1 MLSVQGEHDVYTA
14 PSITEQVDALIGERV
29 PFVIDLTPATFVDSS
44 VLRVLLEARR
54 RADEEGVGFAVALG
68 QDDSG
73 AVRRVLEVTGLIPV
87 LPVHPAR
94 DAAVA
99 GRQHRTRLG
108 MSAAVSLRLP
118 ARPENV
124 AVVRQAL
131 TGLGDA
137 FDLDA
142 DLLGDIKTAVT
153 EACNNVVL
161 HAYEET
167 EDGLDGDRRRL
178 RRRRRARRWCGT
190 SAAASSPARSRSRSA
205 RWASACR

>member
-1 MLSVQGEHDVYTA
+1 MQENRIELDRSGSGVAVLSVQGEHDVYTA
-14 PSITEQVDALIGERV
+14 PSLTEQVEGLIDERV

-54 RADEEGVGFAVALG
+54 RAEEEGVGFAVALD

-94 DAAVA
+94 DAAMEA
-99 GRQHRTRLG
+99 ASTGHSAG

-131 TGLGDA
+131 TGPGRRVRPRPRAARGHQDRGHGGLQQRRPPRLSRD
-137 FDLDA
+137 
-142 DLLGDIKTAVT
+142 
-153 EACNNVVL
+153 
-161 HAYEET
+161 
-167 EDGLDGDRRRL
+167 EDGLVEIEADS
-178 RRRRRARRWCGT
+178 RRRAHAT
-190 SAAASSPARSRSRSA
+190 
-205 RWASACR
+205 

>member
-1 MLSVQGEHDVYTA
+1 VDALSILPAVQENRIEVDRTTEDGVAVLAVQGEHDVYTA
-14 PSITEQVDALIGERV
+14 PSITEQVDSLIAERM

-99 GRQHRTRLG
+99 
-108 MSAAVSLRLP
+108 
-118 ARPENV
+118 
-124 AVVRQAL
+124 
-131 TGLGDA
+131 
-137 FDLDA
+137 
-142 DLLGDIKTAVT
+142 
-153 EACNNVVL
+153 
-161 HAYEET
+161 
-167 EDGLDGDRRRL
+167 
-178 RRRRRARRWCGT
+178 
-190 SAAASSPARSRSRSA
+190 AASSGHGSE
-205 RWASACR
+205 

>member
-1 MLSVQGEHDVYTA
+1 MQENRIEVDRTAADGVAVLAVQGEHDVYTA

-94 DAAVA
+94 DAAV
-99 GRQHRTRLG
+99 Q
-108 MSAAVSLRLP
+108 AATTGHG
-118 ARPENV
+118 PE
-124 AVVRQAL
+124 
-131 TGLGDA
+131 
-137 FDLDA
+137 
-142 DLLGDIKTAVT
+142 
-153 EACNNVVL
+153 
-161 HAYEET
+161 
-167 EDGLDGDRRRL
+167 
-178 RRRRRARRWCGT
+178 
-190 SAAASSPARSRSRSA
+190 
-205 RWASACR
+205 